1 MPDNFIKKL
10 RIDIIKRALTE
21 GGFASIPDGDYRP
34 DATAWA
40 VLALEAIGSDTILVG
55 ESRKKLALGQLDDG
69 RVSLSKE
76 HEKAFWPTAL
86 AVMAWSN
93 SAECREFQL
102 LGIDFLLKTKGKHFQ
117 KKKEFVTGHDTS
129 ICGWPWI
136 DETHSWV
143 EPTSLVLL
151 ALEATG
157 NGDHERAREARRML
171 LDRQLH
177 DGGWNYGNTTVFGR
191 QLRPM
196 PESTGLAL
204 NAIAKRINRKDV
216 EKSIFYLKQEMN
228 LVKTPLSFSWGF
240 LGLSAWDERPQIDE
254 NSLIANYRRRE
265 TIGVQR
271 TEELCLVVICMLS
284 RTGLLGLFKNNAS
297 GWKKAS

>member
-1 MPDNFIKKL
+1 MADYFLETL
-10 RIDIIKRALTE
+10 RIDIIKRALPE
-21 GGFASIPDGDYRP
+21 GGFASIPNGDYRP

-40 VLALEAIGSDTILVG
+40 VLTLEAIGSDIGLVN
-55 ESRKKLALGQLDDG
+55 ESRTKLASGQLDDG

-76 HEKAFWPTAL
+76 NEQAFWPTAL
-86 AVMAWSN
+86 AVMAWNN
-93 SAECREFQL
+93 STQYRNHQL
-102 LGIDFLLKTKGKHFQ
+102 LGKDFLLKAKGKHWP
-117 KKKEFVTGHDTS
+117 KKKESFTGHDTS

-204 NAIAKRINRKDV
+204 NALAKRVKRKDV
-216 EKSIFYLKQEMN
+216 EKSISYLKQEMN
-228 LVKTPLSFSWGF
+228 LLKTPLSFSWGF
-240 LGLSAWDERPQIDE
+240 LGLSAWGERPQIDE
-254 NSLIANYRRRE
+254 YSLISNYRRRE

-271 TEELCLVVICMLS
+271 TEELCLVAICMLS
-284 RTGLLGLFKNNAS
+284 RTGLLGLFENDVS
-297 GWKKAS
+297 GRKTTS